1 MKEKKPATPLL
12 RQFYEIKAQ
21 YPGSLLLYRVGDFY
35 ETFGEDAI
43 TASKVLGIV
52 LTRRASGKGK
62 FIEMAGVPH
71 HALESYLPKLVQ
83 AGYKVAVCDQLED
96 PKLTKKL
103 VKRGVTELV
112 TPGVAYNDTILK
124 QNEHNYLAAV
134 AFEGKSGGVALLDIS
149 TGTFKVAEGSLEYI
163 ENLLSGSAPK
173 EILVERSYCDG
184 FRKRF
189 GNIAYISPLDEW
201 AFVFESCH
209 KKLCNHFSINSLK
222 GFGIEGMPLGIK
234 AAGAILFYME
244 ITHHHSLGH
253 VSSISRIDEGD
264 FVWIDKF
271 TFRNLEIFTPL
282 AGVEGISLLE
292 TIDRSGSPMG
302 ARRLREWL
310 AMPIKDISELTLRY
324 DTISAFQTDEMM
336 LEKVRSRIGDI
347 GDLERIIS
355 KASAGKL
362 LPREALQLS
371 RGLDAI
377 AEIRKLL
384 LSSSNP
390 VFSSCIEQLD
400 ACRELSKAIS
410 TQILPDT
417 AAQIGKGDVIAR
429 GVSEELDS
437 LHDVLSHSK
446 EILLDIQQR
455 EKERTGIPSL
465 RISYNNVFGYFLEVR
480 NTHKDRVPPEWI
492 RKQTL
497 VSAERY
503 ITPELKQYEEKILG
517 AEEKILALETE
528 IYGALLASIQ
538 DQVGIIQRNASVVAR
553 LDVLAGFARLAL
565 DNNYCRP
572 QVDDSLE
579 IDITGGRH
587 PVIETRMAPG
597 EEYVPNDLQLCNE
610 SQQIIILT
618 GPNMS
623 GKSAFLRQTALIVLM
638 AQIGSFVPAKGAKIG
653 IVDKIFTRVGASDN
667 ISRGESTF
675 MVEMLETAT
684 ILNNLSQRSLVLLD
698 EIGRG
703 TSTYDGMS
711 IAWAIVEY
719 LHSSPK
725 KAKTLFATHYH
736 ELNDLEELHERVFN
750 YHISVRESEGKI
762 IFLRKLCRGGVAHS
776 FGIHVARLAGMPDDV
791 VKRAEARLAELEAE
805 GRTASYHHMASTATL
820 SSGSADSP
828 DLASGSASPS
838 PAFCGT
844 LSDSPPDKAVKSS
857 TGIDVG
863 SATFTPKI
871 GKSARSTQDK
881 GVQLTLYQLDDPL
894 LLEIKEE
901 LQNIDIN
908 QMSPLD
914 AFDTIRRL
922 KKKIGL

>member
-1 MKEKKPATPLL
+1 MKKKKPATPLL

-52 LTRRASGKGK
+52 LTRRASGKGTY
-62 FIEMAGVPH
+62 IEMAGVPH

-134 AFEGKSGGVALLDIS
+134 SFEGKNAGAALFDIS
-149 TGTFKVAEGSLEYI
+149 TGTFKVAQGSLDYI
-163 ENLLSGSAPK
+163 ENLLAGSAPK
-173 EILVERSYCDG
+173 EILVEKSYCEG

-189 GNIAYISPLDEW
+189 GNIAYISPMDEW
-201 AFVFESCH
+201 AFVLESCH
-209 KKLCNHFSINSLK
+209 KKLCDHFAISSLK
-222 GFGIEGMPLGIK
+222 GFGIDKMLLGIE

-264 FVWIDKF
+264 FVRIDKF

-282 AGVEGISLLE
+282 AGAEGVSLLE
-292 TIDRSGSPMG
+292 TIDRCSSPMG

-310 AMPIKDISELTLRY
+310 GMPIKDISELTLRY
-324 DTISAFQTDEMM
+324 DTISALQADERM
-336 LEKVRSRIGDI
+336 LEEVRGRIGDI

-355 KASAGKL
+355 KAAAGKL
-362 LPREALQLS
+362 LPREALQLA

-377 AEIRKLL
+377 AEIKRQLQK
-384 LSSSNP
+384 SSNP
-390 VFSSCIEQLD
+390 VFDSCIEQLD
-400 ACRELSKAIS
+400 ACTELSKSIS
-410 TQILPDT
+410 TCILPDT

-429 GVSEELDS
+429 GISEELDS
-437 LHDVLSHSK
+437 LHDALAHSK
-446 EILLDIQQR
+446 DILLDIQQR

-480 NTHKDRVPPEWI
+480 NTHKDRVPAEWI

-503 ITPELKQYEEKILG
+503 ITPELKQHEEKILG

-528 IYGALLASIQ
+528 IYGTLITSIQ
-538 DQVGIIQRNASVVAR
+538 DQVAVIQRNASVVAR

-572 QVDDSLE
+572 EVNDSLE
-579 IDITGGRH
+579 LDIEGGRH

-597 EEYVPNDLQLCNE
+597 EEYVPNDLFLSND

-623 GKSAFLRQTALIVLM
+623 GKSAFLRQTALIVLL
-638 AQIGSFVPAKGAKIG
+638 AQIGSFVPANRAKIG
-653 IVDKIFTRVGASDN
+653 IVEKIFTRVGASDN

-719 LHSSPK
+719 LHSSIQR
-725 KAKTLFATHYH
+725 AKTLFATHYH

-750 YHISVRESEGKI
+750 YHISVRESDGKV

-791 VKRAEARLAELEAE
+791 VSRAEARLAELEAD
-805 GRTASYHHMASTATL
+805 
-820 SSGSADSP
+820 SGVADSP
-828 DLASGSASPS
+828 GSASGSAA
-838 PAFCGT
+838 PAPVAC
-844 LSDSPPDKAVKSS
+844 
-857 TGIDVG
+857 
-863 SATFTPKI
+863 SATDT
-871 GKSARSTQDK
+871 

-901 LQNIDIN
+901 LRNIDIN

>member
-1 MKEKKPATPLL
+1 MKEKKSATPLL
-12 RQFYEIKAQ
+12 KQFYEIKAQ
-21 YPGSLLLYRVGDFY
+21 YPDSLLLYRVGDFY
-35 ETFGEDAI
+35 ETFGEDAVI
-43 TASKVLGIV
+43 ASKVLGIV
-52 LTRRASGKGK
+52 LTRRASGKGSY
-62 FIEMAGVPH
+62 IELAGVPH
-71 HALESYLPKLVQ
+71 HALDSYLPKLVQ

-124 QNEHNYLAAV
+124 QNEHNYLAALS
-134 AFEGKSGGVALLDIS
+134 FEGKSAGIALLDIS
-149 TGTFKVAEGSLEYI
+149 TGTFKVAQGSLEYM

-201 AFVFESCH
+201 AFVLESCH
-209 KKLCNHFSINSLK
+209 KKLRSHFNISSLK
-222 GFGIEGMPLGIK
+222 GFGIEGMPLAIE

-253 VSSISRIDEGD
+253 VTSISRIDEGN

-271 TFRNLEIFTPL
+271 TFRNLEIFSPI
-282 AGVEGISLLE
+282 AGAEGVSLLE
-292 TIDRSGSPMG
+292 TIDRCSSPMG

-310 AMPIKDISELTLRY
+310 AMPVKDISELNQRY
-324 DTISAFQTDEMM
+324 DTISAFMADEKM

-384 LSSSNP
+384 EGSSNP
-390 VFSSCIEQLD
+390 VFSSCIEHLD
-400 ACRELSKAIS
+400 ACGELSNSIS
-410 TQILPDT
+410 TRILPDT

-437 LHDVLSHSK
+437 LHDALSHSK

-480 NTHKDRVPPEWI
+480 NTHKERVPSDWI

-497 VSAERY
+497 VNAERY

-517 AEEKILALETE
+517 AEEKILALESE

-538 DQVGIIQRNASVVAR
+538 AEVALIQRNASVVSR

-565 DNNYCRP
+565 DNRYCRP
-572 QVDDSLE
+572 QVNDSLE
-579 IDITGGRH
+579 IEIEGGRH

-597 EEYVPNDLQLCNE
+597 EEYVPNDLYLNND

-623 GKSAFLRQTALIVLM
+623 GKSALLRQTALIVVM
-638 AQIGSFVPAKGAKIG
+638 AQIGSFVPANRVKMG
-653 IVDKIFTRVGASDN
+653 ITDKIFTRVGASDN
-667 ISRGESTF
+667 IARGESTF

-684 ILNNLSQRSLVLLD
+684 ILNNLSPRSLVLLD

-711 IAWAIVEY
+711 IAWAIVEH
-719 LHSSPK
+719 LHGGTQR
-725 KAKTLFATHYH
+725 AKTLFATHYH
-736 ELNDLEELHERVFN
+736 ELNDLEALHERVFN

-791 VKRAEARLAELEAE
+791 VKRAEARLSELERDGGAA
-805 GRTASYHHMASTATL
+805 G
-820 SSGSADSP
+820 
-828 DLASGSASPS
+828 
-838 PAFCGT
+838 GT
-844 LSDSPPDKAVKSS
+844 LAEAPSDGSS
-857 TGIDVG
+857 TGTLEETSSDGSSIGTRSSGIDVG
-863 SATFTPKI
+863 SATFSRKTK
-871 GKSARSTQDK
+871 KSDRSTPDT
-881 GVQLTLYQLDDPL
+881 GLQLTLYQLDDPL
-894 LLEIKEE
+894 LLDIKEE

-908 QMSPLD
+908 KMSPLD

>member
-1 MKEKKPATPLL
+1 MKKKKPATPLL

-52 LTRRASGKGK
+52 LTRRASGKGTY
-62 FIEMAGVPH
+62 IEMAGVPH

-134 AFEGKSGGVALLDIS
+134 SFEGKNAGAALFDIS
-149 TGTFKVAEGSLEYI
+149 TGTFKVAQGSLDYI
-163 ENLLSGSAPK
+163 ENLLAGSAPK
-173 EILVERSYCDG
+173 EILVEKSYCEG

-201 AFVFESCH
+201 AFVLESCH
-209 KKLCNHFSINSLK
+209 KKLCDHFAISSLK
-222 GFGIEGMPLGIK
+222 GFGIDKMLLGIE

-244 ITHHHSLGH
+244 ITHHDSLGH
-253 VSSISRIDEGD
+253 VSTISRIDEGD

-282 AGVEGISLLE
+282 AGAEGVSLLE
-292 TIDRSGSPMG
+292 TIDRCSSPMG

-310 AMPIKDISELTLRY
+310 AMPIKDIPELTLRY
-324 DTISAFQTDEMM
+324 DTISALQADEKM
-336 LEKVRSRIGDI
+336 LEEVRGRIGDI

-355 KASAGKL
+355 KAAAGKL
-362 LPREALQLS
+362 LPREALQLA

-377 AEIRKLL
+377 AEIKKQLQK
-384 LSSSNP
+384 SSNP
-390 VFSSCIEQLD
+390 VFDSCIEQLD
-400 ACRELSKAIS
+400 ACTELSKSIS
-410 TQILPDT
+410 TCILPDT

-429 GVSEELDS
+429 GISEELDS
-437 LHDVLSHSK
+437 LHDALAHSK
-446 EILLDIQQR
+446 DILLDIQQR

-480 NTHKDRVPPEWI
+480 NTHKDRVPAEWI

-528 IYGALLASIQ
+528 IYGTLITSIQ
-538 DQVGIIQRNASVVAR
+538 DQVTVIQRNASVVAR

-565 DNNYCRP
+565 DNDYCRP
-572 QVDDSLE
+572 EVNDSLE
-579 IDITGGRH
+579 LDIEGGRH
-587 PVIETRMAPG
+587 PVIETRMSPG
-597 EEYVPNDLQLCNE
+597 EEYVPNDLFLSND

-638 AQIGSFVPAKGAKIG
+638 AQIGSFVPANRAKIG

-719 LHSSPK
+719 LHSSAQR
-725 KAKTLFATHYH
+725 AKTLFATHYH

-750 YHISVRESEGKI
+750 YHISVRESDGKV

-791 VKRAEARLAELEAE
+791 VHRAEARLAELEANS
-805 GRTASYHHMASTATL
+805 GATDL
-820 SSGSADSP
+820 PGS
-828 DLASGSASPS
+828 ASGSVASA
-838 PAFCGT
+838 PAACDT
-844 LSDSPPDKAVKSS
+844 IDSLSDSDAKAVRSDLPSGVGTKTRRSA
-857 TGIDVG
+857 GIDVG
-863 SATFTPKI
+863 SATFTPKTK
-871 GKSARSTQDK
+871 KSARSTADS

>member
-1 MKEKKPATPLL
+1 MVFLWTMKKKKPATPLL

-52 LTRRASGKGK
+52 LTRRASGKGTY
-62 FIEMAGVPH
+62 IEMAGVPH

-134 AFEGKSGGVALLDIS
+134 SFEGKNAGAALFDIS
-149 TGTFKVAEGSLEYI
+149 TGTFKVAQGSLDYI
-163 ENLLSGSAPK
+163 ENLLAGSAPK
-173 EILVERSYCDG
+173 EILVEKSYCEG

-201 AFVFESCH
+201 AFVLESCH
-209 KKLCNHFSINSLK
+209 KKLCDHFAISSLK
-222 GFGIEGMPLGIK
+222 GFGIDKMLLGIE

-244 ITHHHSLGH
+244 ITHHDSLGH

-282 AGVEGISLLE
+282 AGAEGVSLLE
-292 TIDRSGSPMG
+292 TIDRCSSPMG

-310 AMPIKDISELTLRY
+310 AMPIKDIPELTLRY
-324 DTISAFQTDEMM
+324 DTISALQADEKM
-336 LEKVRSRIGDI
+336 LEEVRGWIGDI

-355 KASAGKL
+355 KAAAGKL
-362 LPREALQLS
+362 LPREALQLA

-377 AEIRKLL
+377 AEIKKQLQK
-384 LSSSNP
+384 SSNP
-390 VFSSCIEQLD
+390 VFDSCIEQLD
-400 ACRELSKAIS
+400 ACTELSKSIS
-410 TQILPDT
+410 TCILPDT

-429 GVSEELDS
+429 GISEELDS
-437 LHDVLSHSK
+437 LHDALAHSK
-446 EILLDIQQR
+446 DILLDIQQR

-480 NTHKDRVPPEWI
+480 NTHKDRVPAEWI

-528 IYGALLASIQ
+528 IYGTLITSIQ
-538 DQVGIIQRNASVVAR
+538 DQVTVIQRNASVVAR

-565 DNNYCRP
+565 DNDYCRP
-572 QVDDSLE
+572 EVNDSLE
-579 IDITGGRH
+579 LDIEGGRH
-587 PVIETRMAPG
+587 PVIETRMSPG
-597 EEYVPNDLQLCNE
+597 EEYVPNDLFLSND

-638 AQIGSFVPAKGAKIG
+638 AQIGSFVPANRAKIG

-719 LHSSPK
+719 LHSSAQR
-725 KAKTLFATHYH
+725 AKTLFATHYH

-750 YHISVRESEGKI
+750 YHISVRESDGKV

-791 VKRAEARLAELEAE
+791 VHRAEARLAELEANS
-805 GRTASYHHMASTATL
+805 GATDL
-820 SSGSADSP
+820 PGS
-828 DLASGSASPS
+828 ASGSVA
-838 PAFCGT
+838 PAPAACDT
-844 LSDSPPDKAVKSS
+844 IDSLYDSDVKVARSDFSS
-857 TGIDVG
+857 GIDVG
-863 SATFTPKI
+863 SATFTPKTK
-871 GKSARSTQDK
+871 KSARSTTDT

>member
-1 MKEKKPATPLL
+1 MKEKKSATPLL
-12 RQFYEIKAQ
+12 KQFYEIKAQ
-21 YPGSLLLYRVGDFY
+21 YPDSLLLYRVGDFY
-35 ETFGEDAI
+35 ETFGEDAVI
-43 TASKVLGIV
+43 ASKVLGIV
-52 LTRRASGKGK
+52 LTRRASGKGSY
-62 FIEMAGVPH
+62 IELAGVPH
-71 HALESYLPKLVQ
+71 HALDSYLPKLVQ

-124 QNEHNYLAAV
+124 QNEHNYLAALS
-134 AFEGKSGGVALLDIS
+134 FEGKSAGIALLDIS
-149 TGTFKVAEGSLEYI
+149 TGTFKVAQGSLEYM

-201 AFVFESCH
+201 AFVLESCH
-209 KKLCNHFSINSLK
+209 KKLRSHFNISSLK
-222 GFGIEGMPLGIK
+222 GFGIEGMPLAIE

-253 VSSISRIDEGD
+253 VTSISRIDEGN

-271 TFRNLEIFTPL
+271 TFRNLEIFSPI
-282 AGVEGISLLE
+282 AGAEGVSLLE
-292 TIDRSGSPMG
+292 TIDRCSSPMG

-310 AMPIKDISELTLRY
+310 AMPIKDISELNLRY
-324 DTISAFQTDEMM
+324 DTISAFVADEKM

-384 LSSSNP
+384 LNSSNP

-400 ACRELSKAIS
+400 ACGELSKSIS
-410 TQILPDT
+410 TRILPDT

-437 LHDVLSHSK
+437 LHDALSHSK

-480 NTHKDRVPPEWI
+480 NTHKERVPSDWI

-497 VSAERY
+497 VNAERY

-517 AEEKILALETE
+517 AEEKILALESE

-538 DQVGIIQRNASVVAR
+538 AEVALIQRNASVVSR

-565 DNNYCRP
+565 DNRYCRP
-572 QVDDSLE
+572 QVNDSLE
-579 IDITGGRH
+579 IEIEGGRH

-597 EEYVPNDLQLCNE
+597 EEYVPNDLYLNND

-623 GKSAFLRQTALIVLM
+623 GKSALLRQTALIVVM
-638 AQIGSFVPAKGAKIG
+638 AQIGSFVPANRVKMG
-653 IVDKIFTRVGASDN
+653 ITDKIFTRVGASDN
-667 ISRGESTF
+667 IARGESTF

-684 ILNNLSQRSLVLLD
+684 ILNNLSPRSLVLLD

-711 IAWAIVEY
+711 IAWAIVEH
-719 LHSSPK
+719 LHGGTQR
-725 KAKTLFATHYH
+725 AKTLFATHYH

-791 VKRAEARLAELEAE
+791 VKRAEARLSELERDGGAA
-805 GRTASYHHMASTATL
+805 G
-820 SSGSADSP
+820 
-828 DLASGSASPS
+828 
-838 PAFCGT
+838 GT
-844 LSDSPPDKAVKSS
+844 LAEAPSDGSS
-857 TGIDVG
+857 TGTLEETSSDGSSIGTRSSGIDVG
-863 SATFTPKI
+863 SATFSRKTK
-871 GKSARSTQDK
+871 KSDRSTPDT
-881 GVQLTLYQLDDPL
+881 GLQLTLYQLDDPL
-894 LLEIKEE
+894 LLDIKEE

-908 QMSPLD
+908 KMSPLD

>member
-1 MKEKKPATPLL
+1 
-12 RQFYEIKAQ
+12 
-21 YPGSLLLYRVGDFY
+21 
-35 ETFGEDAI
+35 
-43 TASKVLGIV
+43 
-52 LTRRASGKGK
+52 LTKRASGKGSY
-62 FIEMAGVPH
+62 IELAGVPH

-124 QNEHNYLAAV
+124 QNEHNYLAALS
-134 AFEGKSGGVALLDIS
+134 FEGKNAGAAFLDIS
-149 TGTFKVAEGSLEYI
+149 TGTFKVAQGSLEYI

-189 GNIAYISPLDEW
+189 GNIAYISPIEEW

-209 KKLCNHFSINSLK
+209 KKLCNHFSISSLK
-222 GFGIEGMPLGIK
+222 GFGIESMPLGIK

-253 VSSISRIDEGD
+253 VNSISRIDEGD

-282 AGVEGISLLE
+282 AGAEGVSLLE
-292 TIDRSGSPMG
+292 TIDRCNSPMG

-310 AMPIKDISELTLRY
+310 AMPIKDISEITLRY
-324 DTISAFQTDEMM
+324 DTISAFQADEMM
-336 LEKVRSRIGDI
+336 LEKVRSSIGDI

-384 LSSSNP
+384 LNSADP
-390 VFSSCIEQLD
+390 VFTSCIEQLD
-400 ACRELSKAIS
+400 ACRELSEAIS
-410 TQILPDT
+410 TRILPDT

-437 LHDVLSHSK
+437 LHDALSHSK

-455 EKERTGIPSL
+455 EKERTAIPSL

-480 NTHKDRVPPEWI
+480 NTHKDRVPSDWI

-528 IYGALLASIQ
+528 IYGALLTSIQ
-538 DQVGIIQRNASVVAR
+538 APVAVIQRNASVVAR

-565 DNNYCRP
+565 DNRYCRP
-572 QVDDSLE
+572 EVNDSLE
-579 IDITGGRH
+579 IEISGGRH

-597 EEYVPNDLQLCNE
+597 EEYVPNDLYLNND

-623 GKSAFLRQTALIVLM
+623 GKSAFLRQTALIVMM
-638 AQIGSFVPAKGAKIG
+638 AQIGSFVPANRAKIG

-667 ISRGESTF
+667 IARGESTF

-684 ILNNLSQRSLVLLD
+684 ILNNLSKRSLVLLD

-711 IAWAIVEY
+711 IAWAIVEH
-719 LHSSPK
+719 LHDSSQR
-725 KAKTLFATHYH
+725 AKTLFATHYH
-736 ELNDLEELHERVFN
+736 ELNDLEQLHERVFN
-750 YHISVRESEGKI
+750 YHISVRESDGKI

-776 FGIHVARLAGMPDDV
+776 FGIHVARLAGMPDEV

-805 GRTASYHHMASTATL
+805 G
-820 SSGSADSP
+820 GN
-828 DLASGSASPS
+828 G
-838 PAFCGT
+838 
-844 LSDSPPDKAVKSS
+844 
-857 TGIDVG
+857 G
-863 SATFTPKI
+863 SATFSPKPP
-871 GKSARSTQDK
+871 KSARSTPEK
-881 GVQLTLYQLDDPL
+881 GIQLTLYQLDDPL

>member
-12 RQFYEIKAQ
+12 KQFYGIKAQ
-21 YPGSLLLYRVGDFY
+21 YPDSLLLYRVGDFY
-35 ETFGEDAI
+35 ETFGEDAVI
-43 TASKVLGIV
+43 ASKVLGIV
-52 LTRRASGKGK
+52 LTRRASGKGSY
-62 FIEMAGVPH
+62 IELAGVPH

-134 AFEGKSGGVALLDIS
+134 SFEGKSAGVALLDIS
-149 TGTFKVAEGSLEYI
+149 TGTFKVAQGSLEYI

-209 KKLCNHFSINSLK
+209 KKLCNHFAINSLK
-222 GFGIEGMPLGIK
+222 GFGIESMPLGIK

-244 ITHHHSLGH
+244 ITHHDALGH

-271 TFRNLEIFTPL
+271 TFRNLEVFNPL
-282 AGVEGISLLE
+282 AGAEGVSLLE
-292 TIDRSGSPMG
+292 TIDRCSSPMG
-302 ARRLREWL
+302 ARKLREWL

-324 DTISAFQTDEMM
+324 DTISAFQADEMM

-384 LSSSNP
+384 LNSANP
-390 VFSSCIEQLD
+390 VFNSGIEQLD
-400 ACRELSKAIS
+400 ACGELSKAIAAR
-410 TQILPDT
+410 ILPDT

-437 LHDVLSHSK
+437 LHDALSHSK

-480 NTHKDRVPPEWI
+480 NTHKDRVPADWI

-528 IYGALLASIQ
+528 IYGDLLSSIQ
-538 DQVGIIQRNASVVAR
+538 ASVAVIQRNASVVAR

-565 DNNYCRP
+565 DNRYCRP

-579 IDITGGRH
+579 IEISGGRH
-587 PVIETRMAPG
+587 PVIETRMVPG
-597 EEYVPNDLQLCNE
+597 EEYVPNDLYLNND

-623 GKSAFLRQTALIVLM
+623 GKSAFLRQTALIVMM
-638 AQIGSFVPAKGAKIG
+638 AQIGSFVPANRAKIG

-667 ISRGESTF
+667 IARGESTF

-684 ILNNLSQRSLVLLD
+684 ILNNLSKRSLILLD

-711 IAWAIVEY
+711 IAWAIVEH
-719 LHSSPK
+719 LHGSSQQS
-725 KAKTLFATHYH
+725 KTLFATHYH

-750 YHISVRESEGKI
+750 YHISVRESDGKI

-776 FGIHVARLAGMPDDV
+776 FGIHVARLAGMPDEV

-805 GRTASYHHMASTATL
+805 GSNGGA
-820 SSGSADSP
+820 
-828 DLASGSASPS
+828 
-838 PAFCGT
+838 
-844 LSDSPPDKAVKSS
+844 
-857 TGIDVG
+857 
-863 SATFTPKI
+863 ATFSPKPQ
-871 GKSARSTQDK
+871 KSARSTPEK

>member
-1 MKEKKPATPLL
+1 MKEKKSATPLL
-12 RQFYEIKAQ
+12 KQFYEIKAQ
-21 YPGSLLLYRVGDFY
+21 YPDSLLLYRVGDFY
-35 ETFGEDAI
+35 ETFGEDAVI
-43 TASKVLGIV
+43 ASKVLGIV
-52 LTRRASGKGK
+52 LTRRASGKGSY
-62 FIEMAGVPH
+62 IELAGVPH
-71 HALESYLPKLVQ
+71 HALDSYLPKLVQ

-124 QNEHNYLAAV
+124 QNEHNYLAALS
-134 AFEGKSGGVALLDIS
+134 FEGKSAGIALLDIS
-149 TGTFKVAEGSLEYI
+149 TGTFKVAQGSLEYM

-201 AFVFESCH
+201 AFVLESCH
-209 KKLCNHFSINSLK
+209 KKLRSHFNISSLK
-222 GFGIEGMPLGIK
+222 GFGIEGMPLAIE

-253 VSSISRIDEGD
+253 VTSISRIDEGN

-271 TFRNLEIFTPL
+271 TFRNLEIFSPI
-282 AGVEGISLLE
+282 AGAEGVSLLE
-292 TIDRSGSPMG
+292 TIDRCSSPMG

-310 AMPIKDISELTLRY
+310 AMPVKDISELNQRY
-324 DTISAFQTDEMM
+324 DTISAFMADEKM

-384 LSSSNP
+384 EGSSNP

-400 ACRELSKAIS
+400 ACGELSNSIS
-410 TQILPDT
+410 TRILPDT

-437 LHDVLSHSK
+437 LHDALSHSK

-480 NTHKDRVPPEWI
+480 NTHKERVPSDWI

-497 VSAERY
+497 VNAERY

-517 AEEKILALETE
+517 AEEKILALESE

-538 DQVGIIQRNASVVAR
+538 AEVALIQRNASVVSR

-565 DNNYCRP
+565 DNRYCRP
-572 QVDDSLE
+572 QIDDSLE
-579 IDITGGRH
+579 IEIEGGRH

-597 EEYVPNDLQLCNE
+597 EEYVPNDLYLNND

-623 GKSAFLRQTALIVLM
+623 GKSALLRQTALIVVM
-638 AQIGSFVPAKGAKIG
+638 AQIGSFVPANRVKMG
-653 IVDKIFTRVGASDN
+653 ITDKIFTRVGASDN
-667 ISRGESTF
+667 IARGESTF

-684 ILNNLSQRSLVLLD
+684 ILNNLSKRSLVLLD

-711 IAWAIVEY
+711 IAWAIVEH
-719 LHSSPK
+719 LHGGTQR
-725 KAKTLFATHYH
+725 AKTLFATHYH

-791 VKRAEARLAELEAE
+791 VKRAEARLSELERDGVDA
-805 GRTASYHHMASTATL
+805 GTNARRL
-820 SSGSADSP
+820 SELERDGGA
-828 DLASGSASPS
+828 AG
-838 PAFCGT
+838 GT
-844 LSDSPPDKAVKSS
+844 LAEAPSDSSS
-857 TGIDVG
+857 TGTLEETPSDSSSIGTRSSGIDVG
-863 SATFTPKI
+863 SATFSRKTK
-871 GKSARSTQDK
+871 KSARSTPDT
-881 GVQLTLYQLDDPL
+881 GLQLTLYQLDDPL
-894 LLEIKEE
+894 LLDIKEE

-908 QMSPLD
+908 KMSPLD

>member
-1 MKEKKPATPLL
+1 
-12 RQFYEIKAQ
+12 
-21 YPGSLLLYRVGDFY
+21 
-35 ETFGEDAI
+35 
-43 TASKVLGIV
+43 
-52 LTRRASGKGK
+52 
-62 FIEMAGVPH
+62 
-71 HALESYLPKLVQ
+71 
-83 AGYKVAVCDQLED
+83 
-96 PKLTKKL
+96 
-103 VKRGVTELV
+103 
-112 TPGVAYNDTILK
+112 
-124 QNEHNYLAAV
+124 
-134 AFEGKSGGVALLDIS
+134 
-149 TGTFKVAEGSLEYI
+149 
-163 ENLLSGSAPK
+163 
-173 EILVERSYCDG
+173 
-184 FRKRF
+184 
-189 GNIAYISPLDEW
+189 
-201 AFVFESCH
+201 
-209 KKLCNHFSINSLK
+209 
-222 GFGIEGMPLGIK
+222 MPLGIK

-244 ITHHHSLGH
+244 ITHHHALGH

-271 TFRNLEIFTPL
+271 TFRNLEVFTPL
-282 AGVEGISLLE
+282 AGAEGVSLLE
-292 TIDRSGSPMG
+292 TIDRCSSPMG

-324 DTISAFQTDEMM
+324 DTISAFQADETM
-336 LEKVRSRIGDI
+336 LEKVRSHIGDI

-355 KASAGKL
+355 KAAAGKL

-384 LSSSNP
+384 LKSADP
-390 VFSSCIEQLD
+390 VFNSCIDQLD
-400 ACRELSKAIS
+400 ACGELSKEIS
-410 TQILPDT
+410 TRILPDT
-417 AAQIGKGDVIAR
+417 AAQIGKGDVIAH

-437 LHDVLSHSK
+437 LHDALSHSK

-480 NTHKDRVPPEWI
+480 NTHKDRVPADWI

-528 IYGALLASIQ
+528 IYGALLTSIQ
-538 DQVGIIQRNASVVAR
+538 ASVAVIQRNASVVAR

-565 DNNYCRP
+565 DNRYCRP
-572 QVDDSLE
+572 EVNDSLE
-579 IDITGGRH
+579 IEISGGRH

-597 EEYVPNDLQLCNE
+597 EEYVPNDLYLNND

-623 GKSAFLRQTALIVLM
+623 GKSAFLRQTALIVMM
-638 AQIGSFVPAKGAKIG
+638 AQIGSFVPANRAKIG

-667 ISRGESTF
+667 IARGESTF

-684 ILNNLSQRSLVLLD
+684 ILNNLSKRSLVLLD

-711 IAWAIVEY
+711 IAWAIVEH
-719 LHSSPK
+719 LHDSSQR
-725 KAKTLFATHYH
+725 AKTLFATHYH
-736 ELNDLEELHERVFN
+736 ELNDLEQLHERVFN
-750 YHISVRESEGKI
+750 YHISVRESDGKI

-776 FGIHVARLAGMPDDV
+776 FGIHVARLAGMPDEV

-805 GRTASYHHMASTATL
+805 G
-820 SSGSADSP
+820 GN
-828 DLASGSASPS
+828 G
-838 PAFCGT
+838 
-844 LSDSPPDKAVKSS
+844 
-857 TGIDVG
+857 G
-863 SATFTPKI
+863 SATFSPKPP
-871 GKSARSTQDK
+871 KSARSTPEK
-881 GVQLTLYQLDDPL
+881 GIQLTLYQLDDPL